1 MSETKQGATTTD
13 LKIAVKEGGK
23 FKSPKAI
30 SRAMAIARSKFEK
43 EGIMPEKKTKKTRTK
58 KDEISQLRTD
68 IAGLRK
74 QMKALD
80 CSLRK
85 EQSSKLLSA
94 IAAKMLRLTILL
106 GSVASYP
113 VRHPIS
119 SVRAVGH
126 GISVSTL
133 WVKKPFSW
141 LREAVNSGKRKE
153 MIKARAKIDAAAEFV
168 EPSIA

>member
-1 MSETKQGATTTD
+1 MTEQRGATTTD
-13 LKIAVKEGGK
+13 LEIAVREVG
-23 FKSPKAI
+23 FKDEKAV
-30 SRAMAIARSKFEK
+30 SRAMAIAREK
-43 EGIMPEKKTKKTRTK
+43 LMKETTMPETKTKTKKTRKTSK
-58 KDEISQLRTD
+58 AKHTDEISKLRTD
-68 IAGLRK
+68 IAALRK

-80 CSLRK
+80 GALRK

-94 IAAKMLRLTILL
+94 IASKTLRLTILL

-133 WVKKPFSW
+133 WVGQQVKKPFSW
-141 LREAVNSGKRKE
+141 LAAKALEVEEDEAE
-153 MIKARAKIDAAAEFV
+153 AAPATV
-168 EPSIA
+168 